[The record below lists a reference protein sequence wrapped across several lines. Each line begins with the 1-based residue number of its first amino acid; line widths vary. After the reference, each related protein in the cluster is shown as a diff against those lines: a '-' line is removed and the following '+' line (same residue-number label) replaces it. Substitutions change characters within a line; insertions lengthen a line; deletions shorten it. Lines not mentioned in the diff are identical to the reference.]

1 MAPRAGA
8 RRLIATAARSGLL
21 LCPSCGLLNR
31 PPGEAGRW
39 HCARCAAP
47 VHWRK
52 PESILR
58 TWSFLAAAAILY
70 IPANLLPVLRTGSL
84 FESENNTILGGV
96 MYFWRTG
103 SWALAIIVF
112 FASVVVPATKIA
124 VLSLLLV
131 TARRRSTWR
140 PVDRTRLYR
149 MTSYIGR
156 WSMVDI
162 YIGAVSVALVQ
173 LKPFASIEPGP
184 GAIFF
189 GAVVIL
195 TMLASE
201 SFDPRLI
208 WDPVDDP
215 VPGGK
220 EPG

>member
-1 MAPRAGA
+1 MT
-8 RRLIATAARSGLL
+8 ATAARSGLL

-31 PPGEAGRW
+31 APGAAARW
-39 HCARCAAP
+39 HCVRCAAP

-52 PESILR
+52 PGSIAR
-58 TWSFLAAAAILY
+58 TWSFLLAATILY

-84 FESENNTILGGV
+84 FESENNTIIGGV

-103 SWALAIIVF
+103 SWALATIVF
-112 FASVVVPATKIA
+112 FASIVVPATKIA

-131 TARRRSTWR
+131 TAQRRSTWR

-149 MTSYIGR
+149 MASYIGR

-173 LKPFASIEPGP
+173 LKPFASIDPGP
-184 GAIFF
+184 GAIYF

-215 VPGGK
+215 LPDPLPGQRQK
-220 EPG
+220 T

>member
-1 MAPRAGA
+1 M
-8 RRLIATAARSGLL
+8 IATAARSGLL
-21 LCPSCGLLNR
+21 VCQACGLLNR
-31 PPGEAGRW
+31 PGDEAGSW
-39 HCARCAAP
+39 HCARCAAA

-52 PESILR
+52 PASIAR
-58 TWSFLAAAAILY
+58 TWAFLLAATILY

-96 MYFWRTG
+96 TYFWKTG

-112 FASVVVPATKIA
+112 VASIVVPATKIA

-140 PVDRTRLYR
+140 PFDRTRLYR
-149 MTSYIGR
+149 LTSYIGR

-173 LKPFASIEPGP
+173 LKPFASIDPGP

-208 WDPVDDP
+208 WDPVDGRHD
-215 VPGGK
+215 
-220 EPG
+220 

>member
-1 MAPRAGA
+1 MT
-8 RRLIATAARSGLL
+8 ATAAKSGLL
-21 LCPSCGLLNR
+21 VCQACGLLNR
-31 PPGEAGRW
+31 PPRQAGLW
-39 HCARCAAP
+39 HCARCAAA

-52 PESILR
+52 PGSIAR
-58 TWSFLAAAAILY
+58 TWAFLASAAILY

-96 MYFWRTG
+96 IYFWQTG

-112 FASVVVPATKIA
+112 AASVAVPATKLA

-131 TARRRSTWR
+131 TAGRRSAWR
-140 PVDRTRLYR
+140 PSDRTRLYR
-149 MTSYIGR
+149 LTSYIGR

-173 LKPFASIEPGP
+173 LKPFATIDPGP
-184 GAIFF
+184 GA
-189 GAVVIL
+189 IL

-208 WDPVDDP
+208 WDPVD
-215 VPGGK
+215 G
-220 EPG
+220 ERT

>member
-1 MAPRAGA
+1 V
-8 RRLIATAARSGLL
+8 IATAAKSGLL
-21 LCPSCGLLNR
+21 VCQACGLLNR
-31 PPGEAGRW
+31 PGDDGGSW
-39 HCARCAAP
+39 HCARCAAA

-52 PESILR
+52 PASIAR
-58 TWSFLAAAAILY
+58 TWAFLLAAAILY
-70 IPANLLPVLRTGSL
+70 VPANLLPVLRTGSL
-84 FESENNTILGGV
+84 FESEDNTILGGV
-96 MYFWRTG
+96 TYFWRTG

-112 FASVVVPATKIA
+112 VASIVVPATKIA

-140 PVDRTRLYR
+140 PFDRTRLYR
-149 MTSYIGR
+149 LTSYIGR

-173 LKPFASIEPGP
+173 LKPFASIDAGP

-208 WDPVDDP
+208 WDPVDGRHD
-215 VPGGK
+215 
-220 EPG
+220 